1 MAKEVNLLI
10 QREMDVTIVD
20 FQESRMLDAH
30 HIELIGQQLF
40 RLVDQMDRKKLVL
53 DFSKV
58 RHLSSSAI
66 GMLLTLNTK
75 SKAIKGRVVLSGV
88 RPDVM
93 KIFEIMKLNKL
104 LTFVPNL
111 NDAKAKLLK

>member
-1 MAKEVNLLI
+1 MAKEANLLI

-40 RLVDQMDRKKLVL
+40 KLVDQMDRKKLVL
-53 DFSKV
+53 DFTKV

-66 GMLLTLNTK
+66 GMLLTLNSR
-75 SKAIKGRVVLSGV
+75 SKAIKGTLVLCGV

-104 LTFVPNL
+104 LKFAPNP
-111 NDAKAKLLK
+111 NDAKAKLIE